1 MDRRTLLFIA
11 ISVGIIVAYQE
22 LVLKRLA
29 PPRPTP
35 GQVQTVPGGN
45 AGEDGA
51 AGDRSASVQGTN
63 PAPRAQAGTPVA
75 GPVEKP
81 GERPQG
87 RPVTIETDLYKAVID
102 TAGGRIR
109 SFTLK
114 DFRATNE
121 PGSPDLELVVPGSES
136 ELPMGLEIRGAS
148 KWSDVQTNYATEA
161 VDRRLAG
168 AEQATV
174 ELRTELGGQPIVKRL
189 TFRGDAYPIALHV
202 ETPAG
207 SALPAELTAGTE
219 AQPAAIGLVWSK
231 SISKATQAGGVF
243 EGAAS
248 LVDGKL
254 VQTAPKALEKPEN
267 LSGAIRWSGFEDHYF
282 LSAVAPERASQVALR
297 TRGDAIETRIL
308 TPREG
313 PGPVANDYTIF
324 MGPKESSVL
333 EAAGHDFVRGLN
345 LGWFG
350 PISLFLLKIL
360 NLFHRVTRNY
370 GFDIILLT
378 VLVKLAFW
386 PLTKKSFESMRE
398 MQRLQP
404 EMQRL
409 REKYKDDP
417 TQLNKEVMEL
427 YKRHKVNPLGGCLP
441 MVLQIPVFF
450 GLYQA
455 LSSTIQLR
463 HAPFMLWIQDLSAP
477 ERLPM
482 LGWGIPVLTIL
493 LGVTMFLQQ
502 RMSPPAGDPAQQR
515 VMMFMPLLF
524 TYMFIGFPAGLTL
537 YWLTNNILTIAQ
549 QYFILKSNP
558 PPVAA

>member
-11 ISVGIIVAYQE
+11 ISVGIILAYQE

-29 PPRPTP
+29 PPPTATGQAPAAPGAPGVDRPSRERPDST
-35 GQVQTVPGGN
+35 QVGGST
-45 AGEDGA
+45 GEA
-51 AGDRSASVQGTN
+51 AS
-63 PAPRAQAGTPVA
+63 
-75 GPVEKP
+75 PVEKP

-87 RPVTIETDLYKAVID
+87 RSITVETDLYRVVVD

-109 SFTLK
+109 SYTLK
-114 DFRATNE
+114 DYRATND
-121 PGSPDLELVVPGSES
+121 PGSPDLELVVPGEQS
-136 ELPMGLEIRGAS
+136 ELPMGLEIRGAA
-148 KWSDVQTNYATEA
+148 KWSDVQATYATDA
-161 VDRRLAG
+161 VDRKLTG
-168 AEQATV
+168 SQEATID
-174 ELRTELGGQPIVKRL
+174 LRTELGGQPVLKRL

-202 ETPAG
+202 ETP
-207 SALPAELTAGTE
+207 SAAALAPELTAGTE

-231 SISKATQAGGVF
+231 SIGKEAQSAGIF

-254 VQTAPKALEKPEN
+254 VQRAPSALEKPEN
-267 LSGAIRWSGFEDHYF
+267 LAGAIRWSGFEDHYF

-297 TRGDAIETRIL
+297 SRGDAIEARIL

-313 PGPVANDYTIF
+313 SGPISNDYTIF
-324 MGPKESSVL
+324 LGPKESSVL

-370 GFDIILLT
+370 GLDIILLT

-386 PLTKKSFESMRE
+386 PLTRKSFESMRE

-463 HAPFMLWIQDLSAP
+463 HAPFMGWIQDLSAP

-482 LGWGIPVLTIL
+482 LGWGIPVLTLL

-515 VMMFMPLLF
+515 IMMFMPLLF

>member
-11 ISVGIIVAYQE
+11 ISVGIILAYQE
-22 LVLKRLA
+22 LVLKKLA

-35 GQVQTVPGGN
+35 GQEQAVPVDAGRDSATGSDRAPSSQPAGAPAGSAPASATVP
-45 AGEDGA
+45 A
-51 AGDRSASVQGTN
+51 
-63 PAPRAQAGTPVA
+63 
-75 GPVEKP
+75 EKP

-87 RPVTIETDLYKAVID
+87 RTVAIETDLYKAVVD
-102 TAGGRIR
+102 TAGGRVR
-109 SFTLK
+109 SYTLK
-114 DFRATNE
+114 NFRSTNE

-136 ELPMGLEIRGAS
+136 ELPMGLEIRGSS
-148 KWSDVQTNYATEA
+148 KWSDVEAVYATDA
-161 VDRRLAG
+161 ADRRITG
-168 AEQATV
+168 AEEATV
-174 ELRTELGGQPIVKRL
+174 ELRTQLGGQPVVKRL
-189 TFRGDAYPIALHV
+189 SFRGDAYPISLHV
-202 ETPAG
+202 ETPAAA
-207 SALPAELTAGTE
+207 ALPVELTAGSE
-219 AQPAAIGLVWSK
+219 AQPAGIALVWSK
-231 SISKATQAGGVF
+231 SISKKQEAGQVF

-267 LSGAIRWSGFEDHYF
+267 LAGTIRWSGFEDHYF
-282 LSAVAPERASQVALR
+282 LSAVAPERANQVALR
-297 TRGDAIETRIL
+297 ARGDAIETRIL

-313 PGPVANDYTIF
+313 AGPVSNDYTIF
-324 MGPKESSVL
+324 MGPKESGVL

-350 PISLFLLKIL
+350 PISLFLLRIL
-360 NLFHRVTRNY
+360 NLFHRVTGNY
-370 GFDIILLT
+370 GIDIILLT
-378 VLVKLAFW
+378 VFVKLAFW
-386 PLTKKSFESMRE
+386 PLTKQSFQSMRE

-463 HAPFMLWIQDLSAP
+463 HAPFLLWIQDLSAP
-477 ERLPM
+477 ERLSLM
-482 LGWGIPVLTIL
+482 GWGIPVLTIL

-524 TYMFIGFPAGLTL
+524 TYMFIGFPAGLTI

-549 QYFILKSNP
+549 QYFVLKSNP
-558 PPVAA
+558 PPATA

>member
-22 LVLKRLA
+22 LVLKRLV
-29 PPRPTP
+29 PPKPA
-35 GQVQTVPGGN
+35 GQVQSSPVGGTTGGDKS
-45 AGEDGA
+45 ADADRPAASAPQA
-51 AGDRSASVQGTN
+51 AGA
-63 PAPRAQAGTPVA
+63 PAPGAVA
-75 GPVEKP
+75 APSEKP

-87 RPVTIETDLYKAVID
+87 RTVTIESDLYKAVID

-109 SFTLK
+109 SYTLK
-114 DFRATNE
+114 NFRSTNE
-121 PGSPDLELVVPGSES
+121 KDSPDLELVVPGSES
-136 ELPMGLEIRGAS
+136 ELPMGLEIRGAN
-148 KWSDVQTNYATEA
+148 KWSDVQSTYATDA
-161 VDRRLAG
+161 ADRRITG
-168 AEQATV
+168 SEQAEV
-174 ELRTELGGQPIVKRL
+174 ELRSELGGQPVVKRL

-202 ETPAG
+202 ETPAAA
-207 SALPAELTAGTE
+207 ALPAELTAGSE
-219 AQPAAIGLVWSK
+219 AQPAAIALVWSK

-254 VQTAPKALEKPEN
+254 VQTAPTALEKPEN
-267 LSGAIRWSGFEDHYF
+267 LAGTIRWSGFEDHYF
-282 LSAVAPERASQVALR
+282 LSAVAPERANQVALR
-297 TRGDAIETRIL
+297 SRGDAIEARIL

-313 PGPVANDYTIF
+313 TGAVSNDYTIF

-350 PISLFLLKIL
+350 PISLLLLKIL
-360 NLFHRVTRNY
+360 NLFHRVTHNY
-370 GFDIILLT
+370 GVDIILLT

-386 PLTKKSFESMRE
+386 PLTQKSFQSMRE

-463 HAPFMLWIQDLSAP
+463 HAPFMLWIHDLAAP
-477 ERLPM
+477 ERLSI

-502 RMSPPAGDPAQQR
+502 RMSPP
-515 VMMFMPLLF
+515 
-524 TYMFIGFPAGLTL
+524 
-537 YWLTNNILTIAQ
+537 
-549 QYFILKSNP
+549 
-558 PPVAA
+558 

>member
-22 LVLKRLA
+22 LVLKRLV
-29 PPRPTP
+29 PPKPA
-35 GQVQTVPGGN
+35 GQVQSSPVGGTTGGDKS
-45 AGEDGA
+45 ADADRPAASAPQA
-51 AGDRSASVQGTN
+51 AGA
-63 PAPRAQAGTPVA
+63 PAPGAVA
-75 GPVEKP
+75 APSEKP

-87 RPVTIETDLYKAVID
+87 RTVTIESDLYKAVID

-109 SFTLK
+109 SYTLK
-114 DFRATNE
+114 NFRSTNE
-121 PGSPDLELVVPGSES
+121 KDSPDLELVVPGSES
-136 ELPMGLEIRGAS
+136 ELPMGLEIRGAN
-148 KWSDVQTNYATEA
+148 KWSDVQSTYATDA
-161 VDRRLAG
+161 ADRRITG
-168 AEQATV
+168 SEQAEV
-174 ELRTELGGQPIVKRL
+174 ELRSELGGQPVVKRL

-202 ETPAG
+202 ETPAA
-207 SALPAELTAGTE
+207 SALPAELTAGSE
-219 AQPAAIGLVWSK
+219 AQPAAIALVWSK

-254 VQTAPKALEKPEN
+254 VQTAPTALEKPEN
-267 LSGAIRWSGFEDHYF
+267 LAGTIRWSGFEDHYF
-282 LSAVAPERASQVALR
+282 LSAVAPERANQVALR
-297 TRGDAIETRIL
+297 SRGDAIEARIL

-313 PGPVANDYTIF
+313 TGAVSNDYTIF

-350 PISLFLLKIL
+350 PISLLLLKIL
-360 NLFHRVTRNY
+360 NLFHRVTHNY
-370 GFDIILLT
+370 GVDIILLT

-386 PLTKKSFESMRE
+386 PLTQKSFQSMRE

-463 HAPFMLWIQDLSAP
+463 HAPFMLWIHDLAAP
-477 ERLPM
+477 ERLSI

-558 PPVAA
+558 PPATA